1 MYTGSVDTTWGSHY
15 MWATIFGSTEF
26 SEEGNI
32 CANQTLSVIILTV
45 GAVCDLFLKFCKKV

>member
-1 MYTGSVDTTWGSHY
+1 MYRGSVDTTWASHS

-45 GAVCDLFLKFCKKV
+45 GEVCDLFLKIL